1 MSTIRSFYDQL
12 DPRYHKRV
20 KVRGWNITPT
30 VLQEPKLARQL
41 FPEMTKEDHEREARL
56 MADKGRA
63 AKTEYQ
69 EALDRAIAEHGDLKP
84 GEGAISGIYN
94 RNFPEHVKDELRS
107 KKDFHVFHDA
117 SLVHWRAAG
126 KRGPAPTTWGDLA
139 MPPGTRR
146 G

>member
-1 MSTIRSFYDQL
+1 MGTLRSFYDQL
-12 DPRYHKRV
+12 DPRYHQRV
-20 KVRGWNITPT
+20 KVRGWNVQPT

-56 MADKGRA
+56 MADRGRA
-63 AKTEYQ
+63 AKGEYQ
-69 EALDRAIAEHGDLKP
+69 QVLDEAIQKYGDLKP

-94 RNFPEHVKDELRS
+94 RNFPEHVKDDLRS